1 MASVKA
7 SSAGGVKE
15 DPAIAICK
23 ELMERLPEEFDLDE
37 ITKSYPVIYTNSMNT
52 VLRQE
57 LIRFNR
63 LLSYIR
69 KSLVNVGKAVKGQI
83 AMIPELERTHASMI
97 IGKLPADWLKKSYP
111 SLKPLAS
118 YVTDFL
124 ARWVAR
130 FHISIFETTYIRI
143 NGIVSGAAC
152 TGGGVGG
159 GTVTTASFGCNCAN
173 IINVYDTQTN
183 THTDTHTSVQQHAA
197 HTTNIHMNLTPTPQP
212 HPAAVQYCCCHSWQK
227 NILFA
232 IDIKGL
238 CCLCAP
244 AIALCTLCLLL
255 SNI

>member
-23 ELMERLPEEFDLDE
+23 ELMERLPDEFDLDE

-124 ARWVAR
+124 AR
-130 FHISIFETTYIRI
+130 
-143 NGIVSGAAC
+143 
-152 TGGGVGG
+152 
-159 GTVTTASFGCNCAN
+159 
-173 IINVYDTQTN
+173 
-183 THTDTHTSVQQHAA
+183 
-197 HTTNIHMNLTPTPQP
+197 
-212 HPAAVQYCCCHSWQK
+212 
-227 NILFA
+227 
-232 IDIKGL
+232 
-238 CCLCAP
+238 
-244 AIALCTLCLLL
+244 
-255 SNI
+255 

>member
-1 MASVKA
+1 MTQTDLMASVKA

-23 ELMERLPEEFDLDE
+23 ELMERLPEEFDLEE

-130 FHISIFETTYIRI
+130 FHNSIFETTY
-143 NGIVSGAAC
+143 VSMALC
-152 TGGGVGG
+152 QELRCCWLWYCYYC
-159 GTVTTASFGCNCAN
+159 FLWLQLCKYNKC
-173 IINVYDTQTN
+173 IW
-183 THTDTHTSVQQHAA
+183 HTD
-197 HTTNIHMNLTPTPQP
+197 IHPT
-212 HPAAVQYCCCHSWQK
+212 
-227 NILFA
+227 
-232 IDIKGL
+232 
-238 CCLCAP
+238 
-244 AIALCTLCLLL
+244 
-255 SNI
+255 

>member
-1 MASVKA
+1 MSQSGTYRVPLSPTKLNSIEYIQTFPLSPQPEVYGLHENADINRNVKETNAVRELKLTILPFKKKKNRFRQLISGVLLTQTDLMASVKA

-124 ARWVAR
+124 AR
-130 FHISIFETTYIRI
+130 
-143 NGIVSGAAC
+143 
-152 TGGGVGG
+152 
-159 GTVTTASFGCNCAN
+159 
-173 IINVYDTQTN
+173 
-183 THTDTHTSVQQHAA
+183 
-197 HTTNIHMNLTPTPQP
+197 
-212 HPAAVQYCCCHSWQK
+212 
-227 NILFA
+227 
-232 IDIKGL
+232 
-238 CCLCAP
+238 
-244 AIALCTLCLLL
+244 
-255 SNI
+255 